1 MEPARLEGMAL
12 FADLSGEERVEIAG
26 YLNEVSVEPGTT
38 LAVQG
43 DNAYEL
49 FVIEAGEAAVT
60 KDGEDVRTLRE
71 GDVFGEIG
79 LLVTGT
85 RTATVVANTPMRLVA
100 LFSREFRQ
108 IEGRMPSIAAR
119 LREIMRQRVA
129 QTSL

>member
-12 FADLSGEERVEIAG
+12 FADLSGEERAEIAG